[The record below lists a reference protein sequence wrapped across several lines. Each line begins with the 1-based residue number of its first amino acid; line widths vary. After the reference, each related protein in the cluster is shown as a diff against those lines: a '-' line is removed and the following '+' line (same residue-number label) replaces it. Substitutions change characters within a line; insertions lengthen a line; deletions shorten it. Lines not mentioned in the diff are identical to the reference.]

1 MLREFRQFLFRGNL
15 IDLAVAIVIGTA
27 FGLLVTAF
35 VADIITPIVAA
46 IFGQPD
52 FSGMTFT
59 INDSVFEYGDFLN
72 ALITFMLDRRRGVL
86 LRGQADECDHRA
98 ARPSP
103 PTDEIAMRECP
114 ECLSSIPGAAHRC
127 SACTSGGQPVS

>member
-1 MLREFRQFLFRGNL
+1 MLREFKQFLFRGNL

-35 VADIITPIVAA
+35 VADLITPIIAA

-59 INDSVFEYGDFLN
+59 INGSVFKYGDFLN
-72 ALITFMLDRRRGVL
+72 ALIASTSIAAAIFFFVVKPMNAITARTATP
-86 LRGQADECDHRA
+86 ADE
-98 ARPSP
+98 
-103 PTDEIAMRECP
+103 IVMRECP
-114 ECLSSIPGAAHRC
+114 QCLSSIPGAAHRC
-127 SACTSGGQPVS
+127 SACTSEVVPTVS